1 MTTNPVPI
9 PGVSPAEGQPEAKLS
24 PWGRIIG
31 VFFSPKATF
40 EDIARKPNWILPV
53 IITTVLAMIALTAL
67 NQRMN
72 WRDYIRDKI
81 DKDPRAAQMS
91 AEQKEKQVEVSAKI
105 TTYVLYAAGV
115 FGTIIFVTVV
125 GGILMGAYNVLAGA
139 GARYPQAMAVVA
151 HSGLVALIGTPIFL
165 LILFLKPPASI
176 DPDNPM
182 ATNVAAFLPEDAAKW
197 LVTFCKSLDVFTIW
211 SLILIAIGF
220 AAINPRKLKG
230 AKSYVIVFSAWGAY
244 VLVRTLWAFAFS

>member
-1 MTTNPVPI
+1 MASEPLPVSAP
-9 PGVSPAEGQPEAKLS
+9 VQPEAKIS
-24 PWGRIIG
+24 AVGRIVG
-31 VFFSPKATF
+31 VFFSPKATL

-53 IITTVLAMIALTAL
+53 IITTVLAIVALTTL

-91 AEQKEKQVEVSAKI
+91 AEQKDKQVEISAKV
-105 TTYVLYAAGV
+105 TTYILYGAGV

-125 GGILMGAYNVLAGA
+125 SGILMGAYNLLSGA
-139 GARYPQAMAVVA
+139 GAKYPQAMAVVA
-151 HSGLVALIGTPIFL
+151 HAGLVAIVSTPIFL
-165 LILFLKPPASI
+165 LILFLKPPGTI

-211 SLILIAIGF
+211 SLILMAIGF

-230 AKSYVIVFSAWGAY
+230 AKSFAIVFSIWGAY
-244 VLVRTLWAFAFS
+244 VLVRTLWAFVFS

>member
-1 MTTNPVPI
+1 MASEPLPASVP
-9 PGVSPAEGQPEAKLS
+9 AQPEAKIS
-24 PWGRIIG
+24 PVGRIVG

-53 IITTVLAMIALTAL
+53 IITTVLAVAALTAL

-91 AEQKEKQVEVSAKI
+91 AEQKDKQVEISAKI
-105 TTYVLYAAGV
+105 TTYILYGAGV

-125 GGILMGAYNVLAGA
+125 GGILMGAYNLFAGA
-139 GARYPQAMAVVA
+139 GAKYAQAMAVVA
-151 HSGLVALIGTPIFL
+151 HAGLVAIVSTPIFL
-165 LILFLKPPASI
+165 LILFLKPPGTI

-211 SLILIAIGF
+211 SLILMAIGF

-230 AKSYVIVFSAWGAY
+230 TKSFAIVFSIWGAY
-244 VLVRTLWAFAFS
+244 VLVRTLWAFIFS